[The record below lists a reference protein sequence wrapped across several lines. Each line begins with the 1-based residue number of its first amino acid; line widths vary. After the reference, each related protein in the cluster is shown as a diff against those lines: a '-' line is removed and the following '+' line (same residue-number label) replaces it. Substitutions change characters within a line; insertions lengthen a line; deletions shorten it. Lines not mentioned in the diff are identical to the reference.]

1 MLDLQGFGPLLL
13 SGVVVTIQVAA
24 GALVIGLVLGMTGA
38 LAKLSK
44 FAVLRWLAALY
55 TTIFRGLPEL
65 LVVLVTYFGAI
76 AVLSAVTGSYVDV
89 HPVVAGIFALSLTFG
104 AYATEI
110 FRGAII
116 AIPPGQIE
124 AGKAIGMEPGMIF
137 RRVVLPQVWR
147 LALPGLGNL
156 FLVLLKDT
164 ALVSVIGVSD
174 VMRNADIARNATKDS
189 FSVYL
194 AAALLYLALTA
205 VTTFVLN
212 RLEARANRG
221 FHRAAS

>member
-1 MLDLQGFGPLLL
+1 MLDLQGFGPQLVQGLQ
-13 SGVVVTIQVAA
+13 VTVMVAA
-24 GALVIGLVLGMTGA
+24 GALVIGLVLGMAGA
-38 LAKLSK
+38 LAKLSRL
-44 FAVLRWLAALY
+44 AVLRWMAAIY

-65 LVVLVTYFGAI
+65 LVVLVTYFGGI
-76 AVLSAVTGSYVDV
+76 ALLSAITGTYIDV
-89 HPVVAGIFALSLTFG
+89 QPIVAGIFALSLTFG

-116 AIPPGQIE
+116 SVPAGQIE
-124 AGKAIGMEPGMIF
+124 AGLAVGMRRGQIF

-189 FSVYL
+189 FTVYL

-205 VTTFVLN
+205 VTSVVLN

-221 FHRAAS
+221 FRRA